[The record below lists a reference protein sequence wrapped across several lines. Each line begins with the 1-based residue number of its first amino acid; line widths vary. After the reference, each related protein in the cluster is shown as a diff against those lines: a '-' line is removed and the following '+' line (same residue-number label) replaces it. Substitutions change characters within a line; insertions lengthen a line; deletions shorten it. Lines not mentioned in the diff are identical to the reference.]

1 MTITVTYAI
10 DSLDPNPAVELF
22 DTMSEAQDW
31 IADEMQRRIEWVVS
45 HSPYP
50 ISEDEL
56 DEMRE
61 AEYALIHWH
70 NSKHCQCC

>member
-10 DSLDPNPAVELF
+10 DTMDPNPSVELF

-31 IADEMQRRIEWVVS
+31 VADEMQRRIDWTVS

-50 ISEDEL
+50 ISEEEL

-61 AEYALIHWH
+61 TEFTLVRIED
-70 NSKHCQCC
+70 

>member
-10 DSLDPNPAVELF
+10 DTLDPNPTVETF

-31 IADEMQRRIEWVVS
+31 VADEMQRRIDWTVS
-45 HSPYP
+45 HSPHP
-50 ISEDEL
+50 ISDDEQ

-61 AEYALIHWH
+61 TEWTLVRIED
-70 NSKHCQCC
+70 

>member
-1 MTITVTYAI
+1 MEGKTMTITVTYAI

-31 IADEMQRRIEWVVS
+31 IADEMQRRIDWTVS

-50 ISEDEL
+50 IREDEL
-56 DEMRE
+56 EEMRE
-61 AEYALIHWH
+61 IELTLVHIED
-70 NSKHCQCC
+70 

>member
-10 DSLDPNPAVELF
+10 DTMDPNPSVELF

-31 IADEMQRRIEWVVS
+31 VADEMQRRIDWQVS

-50 ISEDEL
+50 ISDDEL

-61 AEYALIHWH
+61 TEFTLVRIED
-70 NSKHCQCC
+70 

>member
-10 DSLDPNPAVELF
+10 DTLDTNPTIELF

-31 IADEMQRRIEWVVS
+31 IADEMQRRIDWTVS

-50 ISEDEL
+50 ISDEEL

-61 AEYALIHWH
+61 SEFALVRIED
-70 NSKHCQCC
+70 

>member
-10 DSLDPNPAVELF
+10 DTMDPNPTVETF

-31 IADEMQRRIEWVVS
+31 VADEMQGRIDWTVS

-50 ISEDEL
+50 ISDEEL

-61 AEYALIHWH
+61 SEFALVRIED
-70 NSKHCQCC
+70 

>member
-10 DSLDPNPAVELF
+10 DTMDPNPTVETF

-31 IADEMQRRIEWVVS
+31 VADEMQRRIDWTVS

-50 ISEDEL
+50 ISDEEL

-61 AEYALIHWH
+61 SEFALVRIED
-70 NSKHCQCC
+70 

>member
-1 MTITVTYAI
+1 M
-10 DSLDPNPAVELF
+10 DPNPSVELF

-31 IADEMQRRIEWVVS
+31 VADEMQRRIDWTVS

-50 ISEDEL
+50 ISDDEL

-61 AEYALIHWH
+61 TEFTLVRIED
-70 NSKHCQCC
+70 

>member
-10 DSLDPNPAVELF
+10 DTLDPNPAVELF
-22 DTMSEAQDW
+22 DTMSEAHDW
-31 IADEMQRRIEWVVS
+31 IAEEMESRIEWQVS

-50 ISEDEL
+50 ISDDEL

-61 AEYALIHWH
+61 TEFTLVRIED
-70 NSKHCQCC
+70 

>member
-10 DSLDPNPAVELF
+10 DTMDPNPSVELF

-31 IADEMQRRIEWVVS
+31 VADEMQRRIDWTVS

-50 ISEDEL
+50 ISDDEL

-61 AEYALIHWH
+61 TEFTLVRIED
-70 NSKHCQCC
+70 

>member
-31 IADEMQRRIEWVVS
+31 IADEMQRRIDWTVS

-61 AEYALIHWH
+61 TEWTLVRIED
-70 NSKHCQCC
+70 

>member
-10 DSLDPNPAVELF
+10 DTMDTNPTVEIF

-31 IADEMQRRIEWVVS
+31 VADEMQRRIDWTVS

-50 ISEDEL
+50 VSDDEL

-61 AEYALIHWH
+61 TELTLVRIVKDGYGL
-70 NSKHCQCC
+70 C

>member
-10 DSLDPNPAVELF
+10 DTLDTNPTVEIF

-31 IADEMQRRIEWVVS
+31 VADEMQRRIDWTVS

-50 ISEDEL
+50 ISDEEL

-61 AEYALIHWH
+61 TEFTLVRIED
-70 NSKHCQCC
+70 